1 MQNFTICH
9 WDLHSIAAHNFIKVA
24 LFKACLSVHN
34 MNIVCLPKT
43 YLDSAVR
50 NDDNNLQIPGYS
62 SVRADHPTNAKRSV
76 VLVYYK
82 SYLSLKLI
90 DVKYLHE
97 CINFELRIAGKI
109 VKFLYLYT
117 SCSRNRYQ
125 LEIFLEHLE
134 LNFDHMAET
143 KPYIMVVVSDFN
155 VKLNSWYANDSPNI
169 EGSKFYILTSSYGF
183 NKIIKEPTHIVN
195 NSSSWIDLIFTS
207 QSNLVT
213 ESGLT
218 SSLHSNFHY

>member
-1 MQNFTICH
+1 
-9 WDLHSIAAHNFIKVA
+9 
-24 LFKACLSVHN
+24 
-34 MNIVCLPKT
+34 
-43 YLDSAVR
+43 
-50 NDDNNLQIPGYS
+50 
-62 SVRADHPTNAKRSV
+62 
-76 VLVYYK
+76 
-82 SYLSLKLI
+82 
-90 DVKYLHE
+90 
-97 CINFELRIAGKI
+97 
-109 VKFLYLYT
+109 
-117 SCSRNRYQ
+117 
-125 LEIFLEHLE
+125 
-134 LNFDHMAET
+134 MAET

-183 NKIIKEPTHIVN
+183 NQIIKEPTHIVN